1 MAGTAGERTPASED
15 VIERLVTRL
24 DRALEAVKE
33 AKTFAKSTYQTDIF
47 QIAETLM
54 ASHEGLRALYSR
66 AHRFDEC
73 GVFEGGAWADPSK
86 LLPPLVAGSLKA
98 TGVYPVVET
107 LSELRM
113 LAIAKDRV
121 AQPLV
126 TAKEAA
132 DFLEETMALNLEFL
146 FPSDTEQERIEGG
159 IHRDSNIRLFGLLA
173 EELSLSSLLD
183 DVLAEIE
190 QICAQ
195 RPIMTEGVRRMID
208 MARRIPS
215 ESSEPERDAKL
226 SRYQLAVSGPSTE
239 SRGHPK
245 LSDYR
250 KALRTLDD
258 SALQTEAESFAESMA
273 ETGLVSQHHAVLLRF
288 LGAHKPEYVATA
300 LALND
305 AGAAELESHLDFS
318 RRLIKVAIL
327 PSTAQSIYGLRG
339 VLRRGLLSRQEVTAG
354 LSRIVEID
362 LQTDVRRRLL
372 GRRTRRDG
380 VTANSILLA
389 GTLSV
394 LGQPLGVGQGLNPT
408 CQAAR
413 GISLWAQHA
422 PGMLLELVISA
433 ARDGLVQMSFD
444 GVQLDSSKL
453 FGGLAR
459 NLDPE
464 LDPVSLVLVP
474 HLDRLYDE
482 LMKRVALRPEDG
494 HKWVNPALYG
504 RWVPNGFASVFLD
517 VAQTTVAD
525 YEDFVRRFFATHHP
539 AYNDGHPLMYPNP
552 VGICVTN
559 GHGDYLGPHAVSL
572 QRITEDPQ
580 GTLRAYF
587 FNPNNEGRQDWGHGI
602 RPSIRGHGEEEGESS
617 LPFHEFVAR
626 LYAFH
631 YNPFE
636 EGDAYAVP
644 DEEVQEIESMARRT
658 WGRAFIWADQ

>member
-1 MAGTAGERTPASED
+1 MAGTAGEQTPASEG
-15 VIERLVTRL
+15 VIERLATRL
-24 DRALEAVKE
+24 DRALEAVKD
-33 AKTFAKSTYQTDIF
+33 AKAFAKSTYQTDIF

-54 ASHEGLRALYSR
+54 GSEQGLRALYSR

-73 GVFEGGAWADPSK
+73 GVFDGGAWADPSK
-86 LLPPLVAGSLKA
+86 LQAPLVAGSLKG

-107 LSELRM
+107 LSDLRM
-113 LAIAKDRV
+113 LAIAKGRV
-121 AQPLV
+121 DKPLV
-126 TAKEAA
+126 QPEEASN
-132 DFLEETMALNLEFL
+132 FLEEAMALNLEYL
-146 FPSDTEQERIEGG
+146 FPGDTEQERIEAG
-159 IHRDSNIRLFGLLA
+159 IHRDSNIRLFKLLA

-195 RPIMTEGVRRMID
+195 RPIMTAGVRRMIE
-208 MARRIPS
+208 MARRIPPG
-215 ESSEPERDAKL
+215 SSEPERDEKL
-226 SRYQLAVSGPSTE
+226 TRYRRAVTGPSVE
-239 SRGHPK
+239 SQRHPK

-250 KALRTLDD
+250 QVLRTLDD
-258 SALQTEAESFAESMA
+258 PALVAEAESFAESMS
-273 ETGLVSQHHAVLLRF
+273 ETGLVSQHHAVFLRF
-288 LGAHKPEYVATA
+288 AGAHRPEFLATA

-305 AGAAELESHLDFS
+305 AGAAELEANLDFA
-318 RRLIKVAIL
+318 RKIIKVAIL
-327 PSTAQSIYGLRG
+327 PSIAQGIYGLRG
-339 VLRRGLLSRQEVTAG
+339 VLRRGLISRQEVSAG

-372 GRRTRRDG
+372 GRRTQRDG

-422 PGMLLELVISA
+422 PGMLLELIISA
-433 ARDGLVQMSFD
+433 ARDGHVQLSFD
-444 GVQLDSSKL
+444 GARIDSSKL
-453 FGGLAR
+453 LGGLAQR
-459 NLDPE
+459 LDPD

-482 LMKRVALRPEDG
+482 LMKRVALRPGDG

-504 RWVPNGFASVFLD
+504 RWVPTGFASVFSD

-572 QRITEDPQ
+572 QRIGEDPQ
-580 GTLRAYF
+580 STLRAYF

-631 YNPFE
+631 YNPYE

-644 DEEVQEIESMARRT
+644 EEEVKEIEAMARRT